1 MELKCTEFQP
11 TAGRHRVVIDLKRDP
26 GDSQRHRTRT
36 PRFWTGVYEMVYFV
50 VIKQGLRETD
60 DISDYLK

>member
-1 MELKCTEFQP
+1 M
-11 TAGRHRVVIDLKRDP
+11 VIDLKRDP

-50 VIKQGLRETD
+50 VIKLGLRETD